1 MTPAAATGIPAPARG
16 SSAGL
21 GGTAASAAASQSTGA
36 AAAPSAGSRA
46 AGGRAPLG
54 GAGKAPG
61 TAKTRPASART
72 APSSRPAAPDRDD
85 AQKDKAHPADDV
97 TALPSI
103 PVSAARAARDAV
115 AAASGAGGA
124 KKDPLRLARRVA
136 AALNARD
143 SGGEHD
149 YGFFWITGVT
159 TEGEIVVANSYGL
172 AYIPDGVELPAKVY
186 LASADRNFPVD
197 ERARSATYPVIAVQT
212 WAAYHDLKLRA
223 VIGTAEQLANSDPG
237 VTKVILEDDDIP
249 ESGRMIGRPR
259 LEVVDAAAT
268 AQLQDTDDLHLVDLL
283 PPAPADANA
292 PDDERPMLWFD
303 VMKPMTSTA
312 TGREVA
318 HLRAFH
324 AYAAHSQE
332 LALHQAYGAADPEAQ
347 RPAVED
353 FMYWRY
359 VAGLLESALTA
370 TP

>member
-1 MTPAAATGIPAPARG
+1 
-16 SSAGL
+16 
-21 GGTAASAAASQSTGA
+21 
-36 AAAPSAGSRA
+36 
-46 AGGRAPLG
+46 
-54 GAGKAPG
+54 
-61 TAKTRPASART
+61 
-72 APSSRPAAPDRDD
+72 
-85 AQKDKAHPADDV
+85 
-97 TALPSI
+97 
-103 PVSAARAARDAV
+103 
-115 AAASGAGGA
+115 
-124 KKDPLRLARRVA
+124 
-136 AALNARD
+136 
-143 SGGEHD
+143 
-149 YGFFWITGVT
+149 
-159 TEGEIVVANSYGL
+159 
-172 AYIPDGVELPAKVY
+172 
-186 LASADRNFPVD
+186 
-197 ERARSATYPVIAVQT
+197 VIAVQT

-249 ESGRMIGRPR
+249 ESGKMIGRPR
-259 LEVVDAAAT
+259 LEVVDTAAT

-332 LALHQAYGAADPEAQ
+332 LALHQAYGVADPEAQ